1 VSESLATIHHI
12 APVYSV
18 ALAFICVVAAP
29 DLLSDTLITNARVI
43 DGTGATAINASVRIS
58 GAHKGHMGTTY
69 PGRVIRRAAIQP

>member
-1 VSESLATIHHI
+1 MSESLATIHHI

-58 GAHKGHMGTTY
+58 GAHKGHMGPTY
-69 PGRVIRRAAIQP
+69 PGRVIRRASLQP